1 MKEKDCMFDKTYNK
15 IGYTGSF
22 YDRLKVGE
30 ADEYDLNLI
39 LKPKLKMEPT
49 KVIFIFWLTVLP
61 SCSTSC

>member
-49 KVIFIFWLTVLP
+49 KVIFIFW
-61 SCSTSC
+61 